1 MVRSIANFDGTEI
14 TKSSKIGYDECMNVS
29 LTPQLEALVKAKVK
43 AGTYQTA
50 SEVIR
55 EGLRL
60 IKERDDQHARL
71 CADVQAGLDQV
82 ARGEY
87 TEYKVDGKRKLAKEI
102 SARGRRR
109 LTQMKKTPPR

>member
-1 MVRSIANFDGTEI
+1 VVRPAANLNGSQI
-14 TKSSKIGYDECMNVS
+14 TKISKIGYHEVMNVS
-29 LTPQLEALVKAKVK
+29 LTPQLEALVRAKVK
-43 AGTYQTA
+43 AGTYQTV
-50 SEVIR
+50 SEVVR

-102 SARGRRR
+102 CARGRRR
-109 LTQMKKTPPR
+109 LAQMKKTPSR